1 MNIYQLLGALTAI
14 DELPEGVLRIT
25 RDTGIWRIQMA
36 AGAFLAAF
44 PINELDSFDREFNR
58 LTFKGERMTVFC
70 LAPKI
75 REVA

>member
-25 RDTGIWRIQMA
+25 RDTGIWRIQM
-36 AGAFLAAF
+36 GRVEFLSAF
-44 PINELDSFDREFNR
+44 PHHEIERFDSEFNR
-58 LTFKGERMTVFC
+58 LTFNGERMIVFC
-70 LAPKI
+70 LTPKI